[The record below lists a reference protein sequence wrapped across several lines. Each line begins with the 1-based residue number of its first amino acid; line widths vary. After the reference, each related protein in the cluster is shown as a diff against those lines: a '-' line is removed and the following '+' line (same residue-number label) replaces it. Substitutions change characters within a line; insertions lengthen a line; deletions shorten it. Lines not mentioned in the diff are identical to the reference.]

1 MLDDSAATFSPLL
14 PPPPTNSSPSKQRSK
29 PLNGNRRN
37 PDIEFAT
44 EIGQGLLIE
53 VRKLQ
58 SALQEK
64 EEIIKHFE
72 FSKADTERT
81 HETAQRHLKQKEEM
95 EGLCF
100 WYQCLNMAL
109 ISGHL

>member
-1 MLDDSAATFSPLL
+1 MLDESTSTSFSPLL

-58 SALQEK
+58 TALQEK
-64 EEIIKHFE
+64 DEIIKHLE
-72 FSKADTERT
+72 FSKADNERT
-81 HETAQRHLKQKEEM
+81 YESIQRQLKQREEF
-95 EGLCF
+95 EGYYF
-100 WYQCLNMAL
+100 F
-109 ISGHL
+109 IFFF